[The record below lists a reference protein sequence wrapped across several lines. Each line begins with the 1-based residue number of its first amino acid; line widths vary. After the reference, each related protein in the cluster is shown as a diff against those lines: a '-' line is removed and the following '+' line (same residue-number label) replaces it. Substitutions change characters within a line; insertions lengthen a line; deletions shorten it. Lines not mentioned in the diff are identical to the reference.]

1 MGNGN
6 IVADLNIT
14 FPISHAL
21 MRINSKSAV
30 IFLLIFR
37 NTLRCETTKKNR
49 TPLFGVLSDFCF
61 LMKMKE
67 EKCGAFF
74 DYFPNRFCNAW

>member
-14 FPISHAL
+14 FPISRAL

-37 NTLRCETTKKNR
+37 NTPRCETTKKNR

-61 LMKMKE
+61 LSLIYENEGGKVR
-67 EKCGAFF
+67 CFF
-74 DYFPNRFCNAW
+74 RLFP